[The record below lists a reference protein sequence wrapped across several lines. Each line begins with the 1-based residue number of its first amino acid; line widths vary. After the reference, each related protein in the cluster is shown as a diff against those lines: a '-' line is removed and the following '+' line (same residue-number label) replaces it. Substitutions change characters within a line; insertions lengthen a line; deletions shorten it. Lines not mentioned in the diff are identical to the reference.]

1 MRLNLLNNMVRS
13 MVKILP
19 FYLFT
24 FLPLNA
30 GAQSFTDRIQQQT
43 TGEGTVTIHHDAAI
57 DQLVNGTI
65 NTQPVQTNTPNKQTG
80 SNTPGKPNK
89 QTATNHQ
96 SASTQHP
103 SSNTQQQTPNTQQQ
117 SVSTQEPTA
126 DTPVKRYR
134 TTGYRV
140 QVFRGGNSKAD
151 RQKAETAGN
160 RIREAFPGHAVY
172 VEFFSPEWTC
182 RMGNFRDIEDARKMR
197 DEIRRMGYETATI
210 VRGKIIV
217 SVAQ

>member
-1 MRLNLLNNMVRS
+1 MRLNLLYNMVKG
-13 MVKILP
+13 MVKFLP

-30 GAQSFTDRIQQQT
+30 GAQTFTERIQQQVA
-43 TGEGTVTIHHDAAI
+43 GEGTVTIQHDAVI
-57 DQLVNGTI
+57 DELVNGNST
-65 NTQPVQTNTPNKQTG
+65 PVSSQTTTPAKPPKQT
-80 SNTPGKPNK
+80 TPTKPNK

-96 SASTQHP
+96 L
-103 SSNTQQQTPNTQQQ
+103 SNTQQPTPNTNHQTPNTQEQTASNQEQ
-117 SVSTQEPTA
+117 SA

-134 TTGYRV
+134 TSGYRV

-151 RQKAETAGN
+151 RQKAESAGN
-160 RIREAFPGHAVY
+160 RIREAYPGHAVY

-182 RMGNFRDIEDARKMR
+182 RVGNFRDIEDARKMR
-197 DEIRRMGYETATI
+197 DEIRKMGYETATI

-217 SVAQ
+217 SVPQ

>member
-1 MRLNLLNNMVRS
+1 MRVIA
-13 MVKILP
+13 ILITYHLS
-19 FYLFT
+19 FIT
-24 FLPLNA
+24 SS
-30 GAQSFTDRIQQQT
+30 AQTFTDRIQQQV
-43 TGEGTVTIHHDAAI
+43 TGEGTVTIHHDVVI

-65 NTQPVQTNTPNKQTG
+65 NTQPVQTSTPNKQTA
-80 SNTPGKPNK
+80 STPSKPNK
-89 QTATNHQ
+89 QTANTQNQTPTTNHQ
-96 SASTQHP
+96 TPSTQHQTP
-103 SSNTQQQTPNTQQQ
+103 VTQNQTPTTQQQTPT
-117 SVSTQEPTA
+117 TQE

-151 RQKAETAGN
+151 RQKAEGAGN

-182 RMGNFRDIEDARKMR
+182 RVGNFRDIEDARKMR
-197 DEIRRMGYETATI
+197 DEIRRMGFETATI

-217 SVAQ
+217 SVPQ

>member
-1 MRLNLLNNMVRS
+1 MRLNLLYNNMVKG

-30 GAQSFTDRIQQQT
+30 GAQTFTDRIQQQA
-43 TGEGTVTIHHDAAI
+43 TGEGTVTIHHDVVI
-57 DQLVNGTI
+57 DQLVNGTT
-65 NTQPVQTNTPNKQTG
+65 NTQPVQTGTPNKQTT
-80 SNTPGKPNK
+80 STPSKPNK
-89 QTATNHQ
+89 QTATH
-96 SASTQHP
+96 H
-103 SSNTQQQTPNTQQQ
+103 QTPVTQNQTPVTQ
-117 SVSTQEPTA
+117 NQTPVTQDQTPVTQEDA
-126 DTPVKRYR
+126 PVKRYR

-151 RQKAETAGN
+151 RQKAEGAGN

-182 RMGNFRDIEDARKMR
+182 RVGNFRDIEDARKMR
-197 DEIRRMGYETATI
+197 DEIRRMGFETATI

-217 SVAQ
+217 TVPQ

>member
-1 MRLNLLNNMVRS
+1 MRLNLLYNNMVKG

-30 GAQSFTDRIQQQT
+30 GAQTFTDRIQQQA
-43 TGEGTVTIHHDAAI
+43 TGEGTVTIHHDVVI
-57 DQLVNGTI
+57 DQLVNGTT
-65 NTQPVQTNTPNKQTG
+65 NTQPVQTGTPNKQTT
-80 SNTPGKPNK
+80 STPSKPNK

-96 SASTQHP
+96 TPVTQ
-103 SSNTQQQTPNTQQQ
+103 NQTPVTQNQTPVTQ
-117 SVSTQEPTA
+117 DQTPVTQEDA
-126 DTPVKRYR
+126 PVKRYR

-151 RQKAETAGN
+151 RQKAEGAGN

-182 RMGNFRDIEDARKMR
+182 RVGNFRDIEDARKMR
-197 DEIRRMGYETATI
+197 DEIRRMGFETATI

-217 SVAQ
+217 TVPQ